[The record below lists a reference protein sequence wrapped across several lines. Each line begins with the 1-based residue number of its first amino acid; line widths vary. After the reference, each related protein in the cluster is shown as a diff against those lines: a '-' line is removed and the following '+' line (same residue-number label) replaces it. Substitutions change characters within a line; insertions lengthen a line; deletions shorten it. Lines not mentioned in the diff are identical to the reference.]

1 MSGEDLRDAAQ
12 YGKTE
17 VGSFCSSFPFP
28 FSVFLCMS
36 PCYYFPCLQIVRDIL
51 KEKGNPCSTDTLGLT
66 ALHYATWNGHVECV
80 KYLLCNPYGV
90 DHNGTRCSS
99 LDLVSVKN
107 YSPLHLVALDCPEW
121 SSKQIC
127 HLLLLFGLDTQGL
140 DCDGHTP
147 LEICTLQNNEL
158 VLEAFKEYDEL
169 LQTQSQPVI
178 PPFVLVPEKD
188 EEMEKILEDGDFEM
202 GSPIAR

>member
-1 MSGEDLRDAAQ
+1 M
-12 YGKTE
+12 
-17 VGSFCSSFPFP
+17 
-28 FSVFLCMS
+28 
-36 PCYYFPCLQIVRDIL
+36 
-51 KEKGNPCSTDTLGLT
+51 
-66 ALHYATWNGHVECV
+66 ECV

-90 DHNGTRCSS
+90 DHNGSRCSS

-121 SSKQIC
+121 SAKEIC

-147 LEICTLQNNEL
+147 IEICTLSNNEL
-158 VLEAFKEYDEL
+158 VLEAFNEYDEL
-169 LQTQSQPVI
+169 LQTQNQPIV
-178 PPFVLVPEKD
+178 PPFVYIPEKD
-188 EEMEKILEDGDFEM
+188 EEMEKVLEDSDFEM

>member
-1 MSGEDLRDAAQ
+1 M
-12 YGKTE
+12 
-17 VGSFCSSFPFP
+17 
-28 FSVFLCMS
+28 
-36 PCYYFPCLQIVRDIL
+36 
-51 KEKGNPCSTDTLGLT
+51 GLT

-90 DHNGTRCSS
+90 DYNGSRCSS

-121 SSKQIC
+121 SSKEIC
-127 HLLLLFGLDTQGL
+127 HLLLLFGLDRHGL

-169 LQTQSQPVI
+169 LQTQNQPIV
-178 PPFVLVPEKD
+178 PPFKLVAEKD
-188 EEMEKILEDGDFEM
+188 EEMEKVLEDSDFEM
-202 GSPIAR
+202 GSPIPRYYQITNTLIHFLHTYTSNILYNILCYLTNTLTHLTTTLVFIDDMYG